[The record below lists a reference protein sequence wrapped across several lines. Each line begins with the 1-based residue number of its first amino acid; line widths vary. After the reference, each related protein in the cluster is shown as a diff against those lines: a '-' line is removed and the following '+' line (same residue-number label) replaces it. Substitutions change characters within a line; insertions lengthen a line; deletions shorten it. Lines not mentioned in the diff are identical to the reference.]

1 MEQDKRSEKSRTAI
15 LEASLELFSSQGYRG
30 TSIRE
35 IAEAAGV
42 STGNV
47 YHHFPDKETIFQT
60 VLGQYWKAIESP
72 DFPFNK
78 ALASGTF
85 PDNLEE
91 LAAAARESVRQY
103 RKYVALIYVDVVELS
118 GNHIRKFYSEMAS
131 RFERFLK
138 ARGEGALSTEIRP
151 GVPATTAVIL
161 ASRVFLQYYAVEI
174 LFGVPEQFGKDTDL
188 VVREIADILRH
199 GMLKEH
205 RARVG
210 GAAVPRPRTRL
221 RLRLP
226 ESFDPK
232 KRLTRG
238 QKRSGRSR

>member
-91 LAAAARESVRQY
+91 LAAAARASVHLWR
-103 RKYVALIYVDVVELS
+103 RHVALIYVDVVELS

-131 RFERFLK
+131 RFERFIVMH
-138 ARGEGALSTEIRP
+138 GETLSGEIRP
-151 GVPATTAVIL
+151 GVPVTTAVML
-161 ASRVFLQYYAVEI
+161 ASRVFLQYYAVKI
-174 LFGVPEQFGKDTDL
+174 LFGVPEQFGKGSDL
-188 VVREIADILRH
+188 VMGEIAEILRH
-199 GMLKEH
+199 GMLREH
-205 RARVG
+205 GLAAAAPPSLARARRQ
-210 GAAVPRPRTRL
+210 A
-221 RLRLP
+221 
-226 ESFDPK
+226 S
-232 KRLTRG
+232 
-238 QKRSGRSR
+238 